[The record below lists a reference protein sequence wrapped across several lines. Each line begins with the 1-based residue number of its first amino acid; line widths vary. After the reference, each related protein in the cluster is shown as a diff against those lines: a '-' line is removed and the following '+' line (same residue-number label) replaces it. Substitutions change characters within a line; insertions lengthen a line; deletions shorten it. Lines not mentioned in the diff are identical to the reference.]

1 MALPVINGFL
11 CSSDRAQIGVK
22 TFHVPGT
29 GALPG
34 RQQVRLALRADVA
47 PLLLELLR
55 FWHAEVEPL
64 DIGIPDDWGHAF
76 RMVRGSKSSPSFHGA
91 GVAFDANATK
101 HPLGKRGTLNRDQIA
116 RLTRKA
122 NTLGIRLGANYS
134 GRADEMHGE
143 IIVSLEEALRRVR
156 ALQLPG
162 GSNPPPPSGQ
172 TPGGRPVLRMGHRG
186 TPVTVVQDTLT
197 RKGYQLGK
205 VDGIFGL
212 GTTNAVKAFQRD
224 QNVTSDGVVGA
235 ITWIRL
241 LAPGP
246 APSAPAPSGRK
257 WPEIRKGSKHPAV
270 GVLQRFLGLTADNDF
285 GPATDTAVRRYQGK
299 QGLKADGIVGP
310 ATWARTGL

>member
-1 MALPVINGFL
+1 MTLPVINGFL
-11 CSSDRAQIGVK
+11 CSPNRAQIGVK

-29 GALPG
+29 GAAPG
-34 RQQVRLALRADVA
+34 RAPVRLALRADVA

-55 FWHAEVEPL
+55 FWHAEIEPL
-64 DIGIPDDWGHAF
+64 DTGIPDDWGHAF
-76 RMVRGSKSSPSFHGA
+76 RPVRGSTSPSFHGA
-91 GVAFDANATK
+91 GIAFDANATK
-101 HPLGKRGTLNRDQIA
+101 HPLGRRGTLNRDQIA

-143 IIVSLEEALRRVR
+143 IIVSLEAALRLTR

-162 GSNPPPPSGQ
+162 GSNPPPPPGRP
-172 TPGGRPVLRMGHRG
+172 PGGRPVLRMGHRG
-186 TPVTVVQDTLT
+186 APVTVVQDTLT

-205 VDGIFGL
+205 VDSIFGV
-212 GTTNAVKAFQRD
+212 GTANAVKAFQRD
-224 QNVTSDGVVGA
+224 QNITSDGVVGA
-235 ITWIRL
+235 ITWTRL
-241 LAPGP
+241 LAAAPTP
-246 APSAPAPSGRK
+246 ATPAPSGRK

-285 GPATDTAVRRYQGK
+285 GPATEAAVRRYQEK
-299 QGLKADGIVGP
+299 QGLAADGIVGP